1 MGDGC
6 EPRTLEERQQWHRPP
21 GEGVIA
27 HVAIVGGGFSGS
39 LAAINVLRH
48 DGPRATL
55 IDQQADAGVG
65 LAYGAAHPSHLLN
78 VRASN
83 MSAFPDDPGHFV
95 RWLASRGHAA
105 AGQSFVPR
113 LVYGTYLR
121 ELLDRVAADFPG
133 RLRIVRG
140 EAVDVTEH
148 RGVRVLLAD
157 GASVEADAAVLA
169 VGNLPPH
176 TPVELVAESL
186 GPGCYVGDCWSAEA
200 TEGLLDDDTVLILGT
215 GLTMVDVVLLLEA
228 KGFAGRIIAL
238 SRRGLLPHAH
248 AAPAG
253 AWTAIAE
260 RPSTVLSHLVRA
272 LRRRSAAIGWRSA
285 IDELRPFTQDM
296 WRAATAAERARFIRH
311 ARPWWDIHRHRLAP
325 EVADRIA
332 ALRSSGRLEIVAGK
346 IGLAATCADGVA
358 VEWRPRG
365 EDARRTRIVQRII
378 NCTGPQG
385 DLGRTSAPMLGALVA
400 RGVIRPDT
408 ARLGIDVDEQMRV
421 IGRDGMANR
430 RLFALG
436 PMTRGAC
443 CELVAVPDI
452 RGQAW
457 TLARRLSNAHW
468 VAEGL

>member
-1 MGDGC
+1 
-6 EPRTLEERQQWHRPP
+6 
-21 GEGVIA
+21 VIA

-408 ARLGIDVDEQMRV
+408 ARLGIDVDERMRV

-436 PMTRGAC
+436 PMTRGAFW
-443 CELVAVPDI
+443 EIVAVPDI

>member
-1 MGDGC
+1 M
-6 EPRTLEERQQWHRPP
+6 
-21 GEGVIA
+21 IK
-27 HVAIVGGGFSGS
+27 HVVIVGGGFSGS
-39 LAAINVLRH
+39 LAAINILRH

-55 IDQQADAGVG
+55 IDRQADAGAG

-95 RWLASRGHAA
+95 RWLAGRGLDATGH
-105 AGQSFVPR
+105 SFVPR
-113 LVYGTYLR
+113 LVYGAYLR
-121 ELLDRVAADFPG
+121 ELLDQVAADFPG

-140 EAVDVTEH
+140 EAVDVTQQN
-148 RGVRVLLAD
+148 GARVVLAD
-157 GASVEADAAVLA
+157 GSSVEADAAVLA

-176 TPVELVAESL
+176 TPAEVATGAL
-186 GPGCYVGDCWSAEA
+186 APGRYAEDCWSAAA
-200 TEGLLDDDTVLILGT
+200 TEGLRDDDTVLILGT

-253 AWTAIAE
+253 TWTAITQ
-260 RPSTVLSHLVRA
+260 RPPTVLSALVGT
-272 LRRRSAAIGWRSA
+272 LRRRGAAIGWRSA

-296 WRAATAAERARFIRH
+296 WRSATAAERGRFIRH

-325 EVADRIA
+325 AVAERIA
-332 ALRSSGRLEIVAGK
+332 ALRSSGRLEIVGGKLAHVAPSAG
-346 IGLAATCADGVA
+346 GVA
-358 VEWRPRG
+358 VTWRPRG
-365 EDARRTRIVQRII
+365 SDAHRTQIVHRIL

-385 DLGRTSAPMLGALVA
+385 DLQRTSAPVLAHLLA
-400 RGVIRPDT
+400 RGVIRSDA

-421 IGRDGMANR
+421 IGRDGTANC

-436 PMTRGAC
+436 PMTRGAFW
-443 CELVAVPDI
+443 EIVAVPDI